1 MKHCS
6 RAALLSPGEKE
17 DVQKREEDQDKDV
30 CEWTTTLQLHTDVV
44 PPPAQATAVDHWQQP
59 VTGAGPPVAFL
70 TTDGSTC
77 PTAPQVT
84 VCLISEQ
91 MHFLSLQS

>member
-6 RAALLSPGEKE
+6 RAALSFPEEKE
-17 DVQKREEDQDKDV
+17 DVVQKGEEDQDRDV
-30 CEWTTTLQLHTDVV
+30 REWTTTLQLHTGVA

-59 VTGAGPPVAFL
+59 ATGAGPPVAFL

-77 PTAPQVT
+77 PSAPQVT
-84 VCLISEQ
+84 VFLISI
-91 MHFLSLQS
+91 